1 MTRKLETRKRE
12 GIGIQNRKECI
23 RKTGIGI
30 MKGGMVVI
38 GRMSEKWRDM
48 KHAEGI
54 FAKMKKKDL
63 GKVGLFQ
70 YNRKLEKKIGCDV
83 EEVWL
88 TDAG

>member
-1 MTRKLETRKRE
+1 
-12 GIGIQNRKECI
+12 
-23 RKTGIGI
+23 

-54 FAKMKKKDL
+54 FAHMKKKDL

-70 YNRKLEKKIGCDV
+70 YNRKLEK
-83 EEVWL
+83 
-88 TDAG
+88 